1 MAILKQSKRNVRR
14 SELEKDMKN
23 TLNGCNTAKEVLDF
37 LFGTYYDDY
46 QHDYVVKHRFYT
58 RGGDKTTLI
67 NRLNCLWVYPAFIM
81 LIPFRFVLFGSFKVN
96 EDSRLGRVLIKLIGE
111 LR

>member
-1 MAILKQSKRNVRR
+1 MSILKQSKRNVRR

-37 LFGTYYDDY
+37 LFGTYNDDY
-46 QHDYVVKHRFYT
+46 QHDYVVKRRFYT
-58 RGGDKTTLI
+58 TGGKTTII
-67 NRLNCLWVYPAFIM
+67 NRLNCLWVYPVFIL
-81 LIPFRFVLFGSFKVN
+81 LIPFRFVLFGSYQIN
-96 EDSRLGRVLIKLIGE
+96 EDSKLGMVLIKLIGE